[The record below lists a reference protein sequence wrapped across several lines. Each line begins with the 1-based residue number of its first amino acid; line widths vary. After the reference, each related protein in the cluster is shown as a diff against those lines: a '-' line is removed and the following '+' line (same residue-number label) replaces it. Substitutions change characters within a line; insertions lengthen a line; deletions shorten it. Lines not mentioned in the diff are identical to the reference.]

1 MKIQR
6 LVLIGT
12 ALFLASGLLLLI
24 AVPTADAIPAF
35 SRKYRTSCATC
46 HVAFPKLNAFGEAFR
61 NKGYRM
67 PGHDEDYLADDPV
80 SLGAEPWKRL
90 WPEAIWPADIPY
102 LPPVAFYVDNTY
114 VVEPGAEINNDFLF
128 PNNVALLTGGTF
140 GSTFSFYGRINV
152 FAPGQDLHIHRF
164 FGQANDLGTNLFNV
178 RFGQMEP
185 RAIPFSSSRSLIA
198 SDYLINAQTFP
209 LREWLEAHESGGGHV
224 EEGAGGGEHL
234 HGGDFAL
241 GSTQKGIELWG
252 ATTGFGGK
260 GGFEYGVGVV
270 NGNGSGAFGAT
281 GRNDNNSSKDTYGRA
296 AYKFGGLSLLGDPE
310 NAPAQSN
317 NWRDDSLTVGVFG
330 YRGSAPFM
338 LMGENEGEEMHGMVN
353 SEAALLAMQEGD
365 EEDDHGAAMLM
376 GDERYNRFGV
386 DFDFWFRDLNLF
398 GAYMRGETRLDPL
411 SADHATAEFTSWFTE
426 ADYVIYPW
434 LIGAL
439 RYEQVDL
446 PQPMHD
452 IERWTPHVTALIRA
466 NVKFTFDAE
475 LHPKE
480 GVRNRY
486 FFNFAFAF

>member
-1 MKIQR
+1 MRYQR
-6 LVLIGT
+6 AALILVAVI
-12 ALFLASGLLLLI
+12 LAGAFVLAT
-24 AVPTADAIPAF
+24 AVPKADAIPAF

-61 NKGYRM
+61 NLGYRM
-67 PGHDEDYLADDPV
+67 PGDDEDYLADDPV

-90 WPEAIWPADIPY
+90 WPEAIWPGDIPY

-114 VVEPGAEINNDFLF
+114 VVEPGADINNDFLF
-128 PNNVALLTGGTF
+128 PNNVAMLTGGTF

-164 FGQANDLGTNLFNV
+164 FGQANDLGTNLLNV

-185 RAIPFSSSRSLIA
+185 RAIPFSKSRSLIA
-198 SDYLINAQTFP
+198 NDYLINAQTFP
-209 LREWLEAHESGGGHV
+209 LREWLEARESGGDH
-224 EEGAGGGEHL
+224 EEDGAGGAEHL

-241 GSTQKGIELWG
+241 GSTQKGVELWG
-252 ATTGFGGK
+252 VTTGFGGT
-260 GGFEYGVGVV
+260 GGFEYGVGIV

-281 GRNDNNSSKDTYGRA
+281 GHNDNNSSKDTYGRA
-296 AYKFGGLSLLGDPE
+296 AYKLGGLSIVGDPE

-317 NWRDDSLTVGVFG
+317 NWQDDSLTVGVFG
-330 YRGSAPFM
+330 YRGSTPFM
-338 LMGENEGEEMHGMVN
+338 LMEEHGEEEEMHDMEME
-353 SEAALLAMQEGD
+353 EAIED
-365 EEDDHGAAMLM
+365 DDHGAEMLM

-386 DFDFWFRDLNLF
+386 DFDFWFGDLNLF
-398 GAYMRGETRLDPL
+398 GAYMWGETRLDPL
-411 SADHATAEFTSWFTE
+411 SPDHATAEFTSWFTE

-466 NVKFTFDAE
+466 NVKFTFDAQ

-480 GVRNRY
+480 GIRDRY